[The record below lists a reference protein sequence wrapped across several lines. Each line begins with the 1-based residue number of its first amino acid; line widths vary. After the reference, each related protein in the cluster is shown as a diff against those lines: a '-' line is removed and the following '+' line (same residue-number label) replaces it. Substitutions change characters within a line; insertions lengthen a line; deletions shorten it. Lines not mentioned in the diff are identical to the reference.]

1 MLTSNAL
8 TIGQLLKVPVS
19 SLQTKEYIVNKG
31 DTVYSIASGLNTTV
45 DELKKANNLT
55 SNMISIGQKLI
66 VPNEL
71 ETIYMVKPGDN
82 LYQIARKFNTTVD
95 KLITLNNLKNT
106 TLSVGQ
112 ILIVREVS

>member
-1 MLTSNAL
+1 
-8 TIGQLLKVPVS
+8 
-19 SLQTKEYIVNKG
+19 
-31 DTVYSIASGLNTTV
+31 
-45 DELKKANNLT
+45 
-55 SNMISIGQKLI
+55 MISIGQKLI

>member
-1 MLTSNAL
+1 
-8 TIGQLLKVPVS
+8 
-19 SLQTKEYIVNKG
+19 
-31 DTVYSIASGLNTTV
+31 
-45 DELKKANNLT
+45 
-55 SNMISIGQKLI
+55 
-66 VPNEL
+66 
-71 ETIYMVKPGDN
+71 MVKPGDN

>member
-1 MLTSNAL
+1 M
-8 TIGQLLKVPVS
+8 
-19 SLQTKEYIVNKG
+19 
-31 DTVYSIASGLNTTV
+31 

-71 ETIYMVKPGDN
+71 ETIYTVKPGDN